1 MPLGPLPE
9 DNTGRGAILYTSGTL
24 VHLAMF
30 RLGLGSTKADFET
43 KGQALADLMV
53 PLISTIDEVAGGVY
67 WPAGS
72 NISQTMD
79 ITPAGGTNATT
90 TVDDMSQSAFGAFEG
105 RSIDG
110 RKTRFTVFAIVQ
122 GIGTATRRSIVAV
135 GGPWAA
141 LWDEVTSSTLPL
153 CTISGEP
160 AVWKSYLNE
169 GRNARYQRKL
179 R

>member
-9 DNTGRGAILYTSGTL
+9 DNTARGAILYTSGTL

-30 RLGLGSTKADFET
+30 RLGAGATKADFAT

-67 WPAGS
+67 WPEGS
-72 NISQTMD
+72 NISQTLD
-79 ITPAGGTNATT
+79 ITPAGGTNGTT
-90 TVDDMSQSAFGAFEG
+90 TVNDLSQSAFGAFEG
-105 RSIDG
+105 RSVDG
-110 RKTRFTVFAIVQ
+110 RKTRFTVFTLVQ
-122 GIGTATRRSIVAV
+122 AIGTSTRRSITAL
-135 GGPWAA
+135 GGPWEA
-141 LWDEVTSSTLPL
+141 LWNEVVSATLPL
-153 CTISGEP
+153 TTISGEP